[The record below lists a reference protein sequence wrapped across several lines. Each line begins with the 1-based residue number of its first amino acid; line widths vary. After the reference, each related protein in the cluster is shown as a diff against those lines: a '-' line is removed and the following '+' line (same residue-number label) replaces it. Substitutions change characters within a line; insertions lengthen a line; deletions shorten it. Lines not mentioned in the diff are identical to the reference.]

1 MHIYGPSQVHGPQ
14 GMNPPHNAR
23 VARSAPPQVQSTS
36 GDELQ
41 ISDAGQ
47 LAAERSDVPEI
58 RLGRVAEIRQA
69 IAEGTYETETN
80 LNVAVDRLLD
90 QIG

>member
-14 GMNPPHNAR
+14 GMNPPHNTR
-23 VARSAPPQVQSTS
+23 VTRTAAPAAQSHS

-41 ISDAGQ
+41 ISKAGE
-47 LAAERSDVPEI
+47 LAAQLSDVSEI
-58 RLGRVAEIRQA
+58 RLDRVAEIRQA
-69 IAEGTYETETN
+69 IAAGTYETDAK

>member
-1 MHIYGPSQVHGPQ
+1 MHIYGPSQIHGPQ

-23 VARSAPPQVQSTS
+23 IARSAPPQAQSTS

-41 ISDAGQ
+41 LSEAGQ
-47 LAAERSDVPEI
+47 LAAELSGDPEI
-58 RLGRVAEIRQA
+58 RLDRVAEIRQA
-69 IAEGTYETETN
+69 IAEGTYETGAK
-80 LNVAVDRLLD
+80 LNGAVDRLLD